1 MPSSVRL
8 PALKTIKL
16 QAKRLRQILAEQGT
30 PLSHSQSLEIIAK
43 QWGYS
48 DWNTL
53 NAILK
58 TPDSPENLTIGDIV
72 TGYYMGEPVEAEVL
86 RVQTLGHGD
95 AFNLTLKLDK
105 RVDVINSEG
114 EMSSK
119 KKVRCTVGVTGKT
132 VQKMADGTP
141 HFVLDV

>member
-16 QAKRLRQILAEQGT
+16 QAKRLRHILTEQGT
-30 PLSHSQSLEIIAK
+30 PLTHSQSLEIIAK

-58 TPDSPENLTIGDIV
+58 TLGSPENLTVGDIV
-72 TGYYMGEPVEAEVL
+72 TGHYMGEPVEAEIL
-86 RVQTLGHGD
+86 RIQTLGHSD
-95 AFNLTLKLDK
+95 AFSLTLKFDK

-114 EMSSK
+114 EMRSK
-119 KKVRCTVGVTGKT
+119 KKVRCTVGITGKT

-141 HFVLDV
+141 YLVLNI